1 MPTIYEYKGVSYEL
15 PDGLSEDA
23 ALARIKSSLQPQPA
37 QPPVAP
43 PSSGFLMGL
52 KDPITGAAQL
62 LPRAL
67 AGITS
72 LGGTTPNPVSQY
84 FSEEAKRLDEMAK
97 AEEQAYQAQREA
109 QGSSGF
115 DVARLGGNILNP
127 ASLLPAARVAQLA
140 RARGL
145 STVGQA
151 AAGGAVSGAM
161 QPAVGEG
168 TFGEQKTEQVA
179 LGAVTGPIG
188 EKVVAGAGR
197 VLNPLVSKAEQT
209 MRDLGITPTTGQTL
223 GGQFKT
229 IEEFAQ
235 NLPLIGSSIENARQ
249 RVLFDFNKGVINKA
263 LQKVNDK
270 LPADVV
276 GRDAIAYASDEV
288 SKKYDDVL
296 SKMSFDLNFA
306 TTSNVLGSLSKAKSL
321 DSNQRTQIT
330 EALNDIVFGKFA
342 GQKIDGQTYKG
353 IESDLRKKASNYA
366 NSSTASEREVGE
378 ALTDVLG
385 VIKKELYFQN
395 PKQTSQLRRI
405 DGAYSDLSVI
415 NVAAANSGADNGVF
429 TPKQFNTA
437 VRQQDQTRRKTSF
450 AKGRAKGQEI
460 SDAAVQ
466 VLGDTARSTLEG
478 RIAASTLGGFG
489 LLSQPQVAI
498 PAVSLIPP
506 AYSPA
511 GQAAIDML
519 LRQRPELLQRVG
531 GMFSQQSAP
540 LGSVVAP
547 SAVGQYNLSERG
559 QSPYIELR
567 GMAER

>member
-1 MPTIYEYKGVSYEL
+1 MATIYEYKGVSYEL
-15 PDGLSEDA
+15 PDGLSQDD
-23 ALARIKSSLQPQPA
+23 ALARIKSSLQPEPTQTEA
-37 QPPVAP
+37 QA

-52 KDPITGAAQL
+52 KDPITAGAQMI
-62 LPRAL
+62 PRAL
-67 AGITS
+67 GAIAS
-72 LGGTTPNPVSQY
+72 LGGTKPNSLSDLLYREV
-84 FSEEAKRLDEMAK
+84 KRVDEMAK
-97 AEEQAYQAQREA
+97 AEEQSYQAQREKA
-109 QGSSGF
+109 GESGF

-127 ASLLPAARVAQLA
+127 ASIVPAARVAQLA
-140 RARGL
+140 RAKGL
-145 STVGQA
+145 SAVGQA
-151 AAGGAVSGAM
+151 AAGGAVGGAM
-161 QPAVGEG
+161 QPVVGEG

-179 LGAVTGPIG
+179 LGTVTGPIG

-209 MRDLGITPTTGQTL
+209 MRSLGVTPTTGQTL

-263 LQKVNDK
+263 LQKVDDK
-270 LPADVV
+270 LPAEVV

-288 SKKYDDVL
+288 SKKYDDIL
-296 SKMSFDLNFA
+296 SKMSFDLDFA
-306 TTSNVLGSLSKAKSL
+306 TTSNILGSLSKAKSL
-321 DSNQRTQIT
+321 SPDQRQQIT
-330 EALNDIVFGKFA
+330 ETLNDVVFGKFA

-366 NSSTASEREVGE
+366 NSATASEREVGE

-385 VIKKELYFQN
+385 TIKKELYFQN
-395 PKQTSQLRRI
+395 PKQTSKLRRI
-405 DGAYSDLSVI
+405 DSAYSDLSVI

-429 TPKQFNTA
+429 TPKQFSTA

-478 RIAASTLGGFG
+478 RIAASTVGGLG
-489 LLSQPQVAI
+489 LLSQPQVGI
-498 PAVSLIPP
+498 PLALTVPP
-506 AYSPA
+506 AYSQG

-531 GMFSQQSAP
+531 GMLSQQSAP

-547 SAVGQYNLSERG
+547 STVGQYNLSERR
-559 QSPYIELR
+559 Q
-567 GMAER
+567 

>member
-1 MPTIYEYKGVSYEL
+1 MPTYVQVGKDVIEF
-15 PDGLSEDA
+15 PDGMSDEQIA
-23 ALARIKSSLQPQPA
+23 QAISGSTPQ
-37 QPPVAP
+37 VAP
-43 PSSGFLMGL
+43 PSSGFAMGL
-52 KDPITGAAQL
+52 KDPITGVAQM

-72 LGGTTPNPVSQY
+72 LGGTTPNPVSQF
-84 FSEEAKRLDEMAK
+84 FSQEAKRVDEMAK
-97 AEEQAYQAQREA
+97 AEEQAYQAQRQA
-109 QGSSGF
+109 QGDSGF

-127 ASLLPAARVAQLA
+127 ASLVPAARIAQLA

-145 STVGQA
+145 SPVAQA
-151 AAGGAVSGAM
+151 AAGGAVGGAM
-161 QPAVGEG
+161 QPATGEG

-197 VLNPLVSKAEQT
+197 VLNPLVSKAEKT

-263 LQKVNDK
+263 LQKVDDK
-270 LPADVV
+270 LPAEVI
-276 GRDAIAYASDEV
+276 GRDAIAYASDEI

-296 SKMSFDLNFA
+296 SKMSFDLDFS
-306 TTSNVLGSLSKAKSL
+306 TTSNILGALSKSKSLSS
-321 DSNQRTQIT
+321 DQRTQVSET
-330 EALNDIVFGKFA
+330 LNDIVFGKFA

-366 NSSTASEREVGE
+366 NSATASEREVGE

-385 VIKKELYFQN
+385 VLKKELYFQN
-395 PKQTSQLRRI
+395 PKQTSKLRRI
-405 DGAYSDLSVI
+405 DSAYSDLSVI

-429 TPKQFNTA
+429 TPKQFSTA

-450 AKGRAKGQEI
+450 AKGRAKGQEV

-498 PAVSLIPP
+498 PAVMAVPP
-506 AYSPA
+506 AYSQG

-531 GMFSQQSAP
+531 GMLSQQTAP
-540 LGSVVAP
+540 LGSVIAP
-547 SAVGQYNLSERG
+547 SAVGQYNRSER
-559 QSPYIELR
+559 Q
-567 GMAER
+567 

>member
-15 PDGLSEDA
+15 PDGLTEDM
-23 ALARIKSSLQPQPA
+23 ALARIKSSLQPQPTQQDVKA
-37 QPPVAP
+37 

-67 AGITS
+67 AGVTS
-72 LGGTTPNPVSQY
+72 LGGTTPNPVSEF
-84 FSEEAKRLDEMAK
+84 FSKEAMRVDEMAK
-97 AEEQAYQAQREA
+97 AEEQAYQAQRQA
-109 QGSSGF
+109 QGESGF
-115 DVARLGGNILNP
+115 DVSRLGGNILNP

-140 RARGL
+140 RARGV

-151 AAGGAVSGAM
+151 AAGGAVGGAM
-161 QPAVGEG
+161 QPAVGDG

-179 LGAVTGPIG
+179 VGAVTGPIG

-197 VLNPLVSKAEQT
+197 VLNPLVSKAEKT

-263 LQKVNDK
+263 LSKVDDK

-296 SKMSFDLNFA
+296 SKMSFDLDFA
-306 TTSNVLGSLSKAKSL
+306 TTSNILGALSKAKSL
-321 DSNQRTQIT
+321 DANQRKQVT
-330 EALNDIVFGKFA
+330 ETLNDIVFGKFA

-366 NSSTASEREVGE
+366 NSATASEREVGE

-385 VIKKELYFQN
+385 AIKKELYFQN
-395 PKQTSQLRRI
+395 PKQTSKLRRI
-405 DGAYSDLSVI
+405 DSAYSDLSVI

-478 RIAASTLGGFG
+478 RIAASTVGGLG

-498 PAVSLIPP
+498 PAVGLIPP
-506 AYSPA
+506 AYSPT
-511 GQAAIDML
+511 GQAAIDIL
-519 LRQRPELLQRVG
+519 LRQRPELLRSMG
-531 GMFSQQSAP
+531 GLFSQQSAP
-540 LGSVVAP
+540 LGSVLVP
-547 SAVGQYNLSERG
+547 SAVGQYNLSER
-559 QSPYIELR
+559 Q
-567 GMAER
+567 

>member
-1 MPTIYEYKGVSYEL
+1 MPTYVQVGKDVIEF
-15 PDGLSEDA
+15 PDGMSDEQIA
-23 ALARIKSSLQPQPA
+23 QAISGNTPQ
-37 QPPVAP
+37 VTP
-43 PSSGFLMGL
+43 PSSGFAMGL
-52 KDPITGAAQL
+52 KDPITGVAQM

-72 LGGTTPNPVSQY
+72 LGGTTPNPVSQF
-84 FSEEAKRLDEMAK
+84 FSGEAKRVDEMAK
-97 AEEQAYQAQREA
+97 AEEQAYQAQRQA
-109 QGSSGF
+109 QGDSGF
-115 DVARLGGNILNP
+115 DVGRLGGNILNP
-127 ASLLPAARVAQLA
+127 ASLVPAARIAQLA

-145 STVGQA
+145 SPVAQA
-151 AAGGAVSGAM
+151 AVGGAVGGAM
-161 QPAVGEG
+161 QPATGEG

-209 MRDLGITPTTGQTL
+209 MRSLGVTPTTGQTL

-263 LQKVNDK
+263 LQKVDDK
-270 LPADVV
+270 LPAEVI

-296 SKMSFDLNFA
+296 SKMSFDLDFA
-306 TTSNVLGSLSKAKSL
+306 TTSNILGALSKAKSL
-321 DSNQRTQIT
+321 DSNQRQQIT
-330 EALNDIVFGKFA
+330 ETLNDVVFGKFA

-353 IESDLRKKASNYA
+353 IESDLRKKAGNYA
-366 NSSTASEREVGE
+366 NSATASEREVGE

-385 VIKKELYFQN
+385 VLKKELYFQN
-395 PKQTSQLRRI
+395 PKQTSKLRRI
-405 DGAYSDLSVI
+405 DSAYSDLSVI

-429 TPKQFNTA
+429 TPKQFSTA

-450 AKGRAKGQEI
+450 AKGRAKGQEV

-498 PAVSLIPP
+498 PAVMAVPP
-506 AYSPA
+506 AYSA
-511 GQAAIDML
+511 GGQAAIDML
-519 LRQRPELLQRVG
+519 LRQRPELLQRMG
-531 GMFSQQSAP
+531 GMLSQQSAP
-540 LGSVVAP
+540 LGSVIAP
-547 SAVGQYNLSERG
+547 STVGQYNRSER
-559 QSPYIELR
+559 Q
-567 GMAER
+567 

>member
-1 MPTIYEYKGVSYEL
+1 MAIYVQVGKDVVEF
-15 PDGLSEDA
+15 PDGMSDEQIA
-23 ALARIKSSLQPQPA
+23 EAISGSVPQA
-37 QPPVAP
+37 KA
-43 PSSGFLMGL
+43 PSSGFMMGL
-52 KDPITGAAQL
+52 KDPITAGAQMI
-62 LPRAL
+62 PRAL
-67 AGITS
+67 GAVAS
-72 LGGTTPNPVSQY
+72 LGGTKPNSLSDMLY
-84 FSEEAKRLDEMAK
+84 REAKRIDEMAK
-97 AEEQAYQAQREA
+97 AEEQSYQAQREKE
-109 QGSSGF
+109 GESGF

-127 ASLLPAARVAQLA
+127 ASLVPAARVAQLA

-145 STVGQA
+145 SNVGQA
-151 AAGGAVSGAM
+151 AAAGAVGGAM
-161 QPAVGEG
+161 QPVVGEG
-168 TFGEQKTEQVA
+168 TFEEQKAEQVV
-179 LGAVTGPIG
+179 LGGVTGPIG

-209 MRDLGITPTTGQTL
+209 MRSLGVTPTTGQTL

-263 LQKVNDK
+263 LQKVDDK
-270 LPADVV
+270 LPAEVV

-296 SKMSFDLNFA
+296 SKMSFDLDFS
-306 TTSNVLGSLSKAKSL
+306 TTSNILGALSKAKSL
-321 DSNQRTQIT
+321 SPDQRQQIT
-330 EALNDIVFGKFA
+330 ETLNDVVFGKFA

-366 NSSTASEREVGE
+366 NSATASEREVGE

-385 VIKKELYFQN
+385 AIKKELYFQN
-395 PKQTSQLRRI
+395 PKQTSKLRRI
-405 DGAYSDLSVI
+405 DSAYSDLSVI

-429 TPKQFNTA
+429 TPKQFSTA

-450 AKGRAKGQEI
+450 AKGRAKGQEV

-498 PAVSLIPP
+498 PAVMAVPP
-506 AYSPA
+506 AYSA
-511 GQAAIDML
+511 GGQSFIDAL
-519 LRQRPELLQRVG
+519 LRNRPELLQRVG
-531 GMFSQQSAP
+531 GMLSQQSAP
-540 LGSVVAP
+540 LGSVIAP
-547 SAVGQYNLSERG
+547 SAVGQYNISERR
-559 QSPYIELR
+559 E
-567 GMAER
+567 

>member
-1 MPTIYEYKGVSYEL
+1 MAIYVQVGKDVVEF
-15 PDGLSEDA
+15 PDGMSDEQIA
-23 ALARIKSSLQPQPA
+23 EAISGSVPQA
-37 QPPVAP
+37 KA
-43 PSSGFLMGL
+43 PSSGFMMGL
-52 KDPITGAAQL
+52 KDPITAGAQMI
-62 LPRAL
+62 PRAL
-67 AGITS
+67 GAVAS
-72 LGGTTPNPVSQY
+72 LGGTKPNALSDLLY
-84 FSEEAKRLDEMAK
+84 REAKRVDEMAK
-97 AEEQAYQAQREA
+97 AEEQSYQAQREKA
-109 QGSSGF
+109 GESGF

-127 ASLLPAARVAQLA
+127 ASLVPAARVAQLA
-140 RARGL
+140 RAKGL

-151 AAGGAVSGAM
+151 AAGGAVGGAM
-161 QPAVGEG
+161 QPVVGEG
-168 TFGEQKTEQVA
+168 TFGEQKTEQVV
-179 LGAVTGPIG
+179 LGGVTGPIG

-197 VLNPLVSKAEQT
+197 VLNPLVSKAEKT
-209 MRDLGITPTTGQTL
+209 MRDLGIMPTTGQTL

-263 LQKVNDK
+263 LQKVDDK
-270 LPADVV
+270 LPAEVV

-296 SKMSFDLNFA
+296 SKMSFDLDFA
-306 TTSNVLGSLSKAKSL
+306 TTSNILGALSKAKSL
-321 DSNQRTQIT
+321 SPDQRQQVSET
-330 EALNDIVFGKFA
+330 LNDIVFGKFS

-366 NSSTASEREVGE
+366 NSATASEREIGE

-385 VIKKELYFQN
+385 AIKKELYFQN
-395 PKQTSQLRRI
+395 PKQTSKLRRI
-405 DGAYSDLSVI
+405 DSAYSDLSVI

-429 TPKQFNTA
+429 TPKQFSTA

-478 RIAASTLGGFG
+478 RIAASAVGGFG

-498 PAVSLIPP
+498 PAVGIIPP
-506 AYSPA
+506 AYSPS
-511 GQAAIDML
+511 GQAAIDLL
-519 LRQRPELLQRVG
+519 LRNRPELLQRVG
-531 GMFSQQSAP
+531 GMLSQQSAP
-540 LGSVVAP
+540 IGSVVVP
-547 SAVGQYNLSERG
+547 SAVGQYNLSERR
-559 QSPYIELR
+559 Q
-567 GMAER
+567 

>member
-1 MPTIYEYKGVSYEL
+1 MPTYVQVGKDVIEF
-15 PDGLSEDA
+15 PDGMSDEQIA
-23 ALARIKSSLQPQPA
+23 QAISSTTPQVKA
-37 QPPVAP
+37 

-72 LGGTTPNPVSQY
+72 LGGTTPNAVSQF
-84 FSEEAKRLDEMAK
+84 FSEEAKRVDEMAK

-109 QGSSGF
+109 QGGTGF

-140 RARGL
+140 KARGL

-151 AAGGAVSGAM
+151 AAGGAVGGAM

-168 TFGEQKTEQVA
+168 TFGEQKAEQVA
-179 LGAVTGPIG
+179 VGAVTGPIG

-197 VLNPLVSKAEQT
+197 VLNPLVSKAEKT

-263 LQKVNDK
+263 LQKVDDK

-296 SKMSFDLNFA
+296 SKMSFDLDFA
-306 TTSNVLGSLSKAKSL
+306 TTSNILGALSKAKSL

-330 EALNDIVFGKFA
+330 ETLNDIVFGKFA

-366 NSSTASEREVGE
+366 NSSTASEREIGE

-385 VIKKELYFQN
+385 AIKKELYFQN
-395 PKQTSQLRRI
+395 PKQTSKLRRI
-405 DGAYSDLSVI
+405 DSAYGDLSVI
-415 NVAAANSGADNGVF
+415 NVAAANSGAENGVF

-450 AKGRAKGQEI
+450 AKGRAKGQEV

-478 RIAASTLGGFG
+478 RIAASTVGGLG

-498 PAVSLIPP
+498 PAVGLIPP
-506 AYSPA
+506 AYSPT

-519 LRQRPELLQRVG
+519 LRQRPELFRQMG
-531 GMFSQQSAP
+531 GLLSQQSAP
-540 LGSVVAP
+540 LGGVAVP
-547 SAVGQYNLSERG
+547 SAVNQYNISER
-559 QSPYIELR
+559 R
-567 GMAER
+567 